1 MKRTFLAKRNALLSS
16 AGVSWGV
23 LALAFALAV
32 LLMRLLAPNFFWYAA
47 SPAFS
52 VADGISAG
60 AHAFLNSFGDTA
72 VLAARNEQL
81 MRENAALAS
90 ENQALAE
97 KTASLSAL
105 LGPSSVQKIAAP
117 GVLAGVVARPP
128 ESPYDTL
135 VLSAGSNAGVTLGQ
149 EAFGEGNVPLGMV
162 TAVTADFSQVTLFS
176 APGTVTHGWIGHA
189 NMPLSIFGAGAGAM
203 EASLSRS
210 ASAAIGDTVFV
221 PGPGMLPI
229 GSVTRIDSDPSAP
242 GVTLLIAPDINP
254 FSLTWVLL
262 RDTGT
267 AARNSF
273 SSATSTFL

>member
-16 AGVSWGV
+16 TGVSWG
-23 LALAFALAV
+23 AFALMFALGV
-32 LLMRLLAPNFFWYAA
+32 LLMRLLAPNFFWYVAA
-47 SPAFS
+47 PAFG
-52 VADGISAG
+52 VADGIAARS
-60 AHAFLNSFGDTA
+60 HAFLNSFSDTA
-72 VLAARNEQL
+72 ALAARNEQL
-81 MRENAALAS
+81 VRENAALS
-90 ENQALAE
+90 NENQALIE
-97 KTASLSAL
+97 KAASQSAL
-105 LGPSSVQKIAAP
+105 LGPSGVQKSAVS

-135 VLSAGSNAGVTLGQ
+135 VLSAGSTAGVTLGQ

-162 TAVTADFSQVTLFS
+162 TAVTADFSRVTLFS
-176 APGTVTHGWIGHA
+176 APGTITHGWVGHA
-189 NMPLSIFGAGAGAM
+189 NTPLSIFGAGAGAM

-210 ASAAIGDTVFV
+210 AGAAVGDTVFV

-242 GVTLLIAPDINP
+242 GITLLIAPKINP

-262 RDTGT
+262 RDTGA

-273 SSATSTFL
+273 SLATSTLP